1 MKRTRWAFLAVLS
14 LFLVACASDPEP
26 YVERPVEDIYN
37 EAVDL
42 LLAGDYGSA
51 ARQFDEVER
60 QHPYSQWSTRA
71 QVMAAFAYYE
81 NGDYDEAIFAA
92 DRFIQLHPGNKDVPY
107 AYYLIG
113 QSYYERISDVKR
125 DQRMSQLA
133 QDAFRE
139 VLRLFPDSEYGRDAQ
154 LKLELTE
161 DHLAGKEMDI
171 GRWYQQR
178 EEYVGAIN
186 RFRSV
191 IIGYQTTSHVPEALL
206 RLVESYM
213 ALGVVGEAQNAA
225 AVLGYNFPGST
236 WYEDAFNLLAEHN
249 LVPRLAP
256 ANELLTDDPA
266 DIDDMKNSDDDLE
279 GFDEFDAYDDFEE
292 FDAFEKV
299 EGS

>member
-1 MKRTRWAFLAVLS
+1 
-14 LFLVACASDPEP
+14 
-26 YVERPVEDIYN
+26 
-37 EAVDL
+37 
-42 LLAGDYGSA
+42 
-51 ARQFDEVER
+51 
-60 QHPYSQWSTRA
+60 
-71 QVMAAFAYYE
+71 MAAYAYYE
-81 NGDYDEAIFAA
+81 EGSYDEAIFAA
-92 DRFIQLHPGNKDVPY
+92 DRFIQLHPGNKDVAY

-213 ALGVVGEAQNAA
+213 ALGVIGEAQNAA
-225 AVLGYNFPGST
+225 AVLAYNFPGST
-236 WYEDAFNLLAEHN
+236 WYEDAFGLLDEYNLI
-249 LVPRLAP
+249 PRLAS
-256 ANELLTDDPA
+256 ANELLTDDPG
-266 DIDDMKNSDDDLE
+266 DVDNMDKSDDFDGSDE
-279 GFDEFDAYDDFEE
+279 FDEFDEFEE

-299 EGS
+299 DG